1 MYMLVILIFVTSA
14 YQHNIARA
22 SDLCGPPKKALNT
35 EPVTGN
41 YSLNS
46 SIRIQCV
53 AGYVRKVGTSNLIRC
68 LKEHDKDK
76 PSWTSALPLVCIQ
89 APRPDHQFTSST
101 TEINTPTISGT
112 STSITATGYITL
124 PTTTNEVFTTKAR
137 TTNQPTLMSTTKEA
151 EPITSTNAITA
162 SSIASSIATR
172 QFKSTTSPQTQS
184 SSFTT
189 TTGISLSVKT
199 TANMTANSKVEP
211 SFARSKSTIG
221 GVTSIFIL
229 CLAATLFI
237 LWWRSRRRDYTNV
250 IVLQLTNQDAVY
262 SDIPVSVIAPNP
274 NNASIDST
282 AVIGTNHPQAD
293 SVQDSDSI
301 HL

>member
-22 SDLCGPPKKALNT
+22 SDICEPPEKALNT
-35 EPVTGN
+35 EPVTRN

-53 AGYVRKVGTSNLIRC
+53 AGYVRKVGTSNLFRC
-68 LKEHDKDK
+68 LKKHDKDK
-76 PSWTSALPLVCIQ
+76 PSWTSALPLVCI
-89 APRPDHQFTSST
+89 PDPK
-101 TEINTPTISGT
+101 N
-112 STSITATGYITL
+112 
-124 PTTTNEVFTTKAR
+124 KR
-137 TTNQPTLMSTTKEA
+137 
-151 EPITSTNAITA
+151 
-162 SSIASSIATR
+162 
-172 QFKSTTSPQTQS
+172 
-184 SSFTT
+184 
-189 TTGISLSVKT
+189 ISLSVKT

-282 AVIGTNHPQAD
+282 AVSGTNHPQAD

>member
-112 STSITATGYITL
+112 STSIT
-124 PTTTNEVFTTKAR
+124 
-137 TTNQPTLMSTTKEA
+137 
-151 EPITSTNAITA
+151 
-162 SSIASSIATR
+162 
-172 QFKSTTSPQTQS
+172 
-184 SSFTT
+184 
-189 TTGISLSVKT
+189 
-199 TANMTANSKVEP
+199 VEP

>member
-76 PSWTSALPLVCIQ
+76 PSWTSALPLVCI
-89 APRPDHQFTSST
+89 
-101 TEINTPTISGT
+101 
-112 STSITATGYITL
+112 L
-124 PTTTNEVFTTKAR
+124 
-137 TTNQPTLMSTTKEA
+137 
-151 EPITSTNAITA
+151 
-162 SSIASSIATR
+162 
-172 QFKSTTSPQTQS
+172 
-184 SSFTT
+184 
-189 TTGISLSVKT
+189 
-199 TANMTANSKVEP
+199 EP

>member
-76 PSWTSALPLVCIQ
+76 PSWTSALPLVCI
-89 APRPDHQFTSST
+89 R
-101 TEINTPTISGT
+101 
-112 STSITATGYITL
+112 
-124 PTTTNEVFTTKAR
+124 
-137 TTNQPTLMSTTKEA
+137 
-151 EPITSTNAITA
+151 
-162 SSIASSIATR
+162 
-172 QFKSTTSPQTQS
+172 
-184 SSFTT
+184 
-189 TTGISLSVKT
+189 ISLSVKT

>member
-189 TTGISLSVKT
+189 TTGEAVHYDGLSNNRWSYKHIYPLSGSYTIHSLVEVKT
-199 TANMTANSKVEP
+199 SRLYKCDRTTAYQPRCS
-211 SFARSKSTIG
+211 
-221 GVTSIFIL
+221 
-229 CLAATLFI
+229 LF
-237 LWWRSRRRDYTNV
+237 
-250 IVLQLTNQDAVY
+250 
-262 SDIPVSVIAPNP
+262 
-274 NNASIDST
+274 
-282 AVIGTNHPQAD
+282 
-293 SVQDSDSI
+293 
-301 HL
+301 

>member
-112 STSITATGYITL
+112 STSIT
-124 PTTTNEVFTTKAR
+124 
-137 TTNQPTLMSTTKEA
+137 
-151 EPITSTNAITA
+151 
-162 SSIASSIATR
+162 
-172 QFKSTTSPQTQS
+172 
-184 SSFTT
+184 
-189 TTGISLSVKT
+189 GISLSVKT

>member
-1 MYMLVILIFVTSA
+1 MYMLVILIFVSSA

-22 SDLCGPPKKALNT
+22 SDFCGPPDKAINT
-35 EPVTGN
+35 EPVIGN

-53 AGYVRKVGTSNLIRC
+53 AGYVRKAGTSNLIRC
-68 LKEHDKDK
+68 LKKHDKDK
-76 PSWTSALPLVCIQ
+76 PSWISALSLVCIPDPKNKK
-89 APRPDHQFTSST
+89 APTPRSDQHFTSST

-137 TTNQPTLMSTTKEA
+137 TTNQPTLKSTTKEA
-151 EPITSTNAITA
+151 ESITSTNAITA
-162 SSIASSIATR
+162 SSTASSIATR
-172 QFKSTTSPQTQS
+172 QYKSTTSPQTQS

-189 TTGISLSVKT
+189 KTGQ
-199 TANMTANSKVEP
+199 NGSKQQP
-211 SFARSKSTIG
+211 YTSTIG
-221 GVTSIFIL
+221 GVTSILIL

-250 IVLQLTNQDAVY
+250 IVLQLTNQDGVD
-262 SDIPVSVIAPNP
+262 SDIPVSVIAPEP

-282 AVIGTNHPQAD
+282 AVSGTN
-293 SVQDSDSI
+293 
-301 HL
+301 

>member
-1 MYMLVILIFVTSA
+1 MYMLVILIFVSSA

-22 SDLCGPPKKALNT
+22 SDFCGPPDKAINT
-35 EPVTGN
+35 EPVIGN

-53 AGYVRKVGTSNLIRC
+53 AGYVRKAGTSNLIRC
-68 LKEHDKDK
+68 LKKHDKDK
-76 PSWTSALPLVCIQ
+76 PSWISALSLVCIQ
-89 APRPDHQFTSST
+89 APTPRSDQHFTSST

-137 TTNQPTLMSTTKEA
+137 TTNQPTLKSTTKEA
-151 EPITSTNAITA
+151 ESITSTNAITA
-162 SSIASSIATR
+162 SSTASSIATR
-172 QFKSTTSPQTQS
+172 QYKSTTSPQTQS

-189 TTGISLSVKT
+189 KTGISLYVKT
-199 TANMTANSKVEP
+199 TANKTANSEGQNG
-211 SFARSKSTIG
+211 SKQQPYTSTIG
-221 GVTSIFIL
+221 GVTSILIL

-250 IVLQLTNQDAVY
+250 IVLQLTNQDGVD
-262 SDIPVSVIAPNP
+262 SDIPVSVIAPEP

-282 AVIGTNHPQAD
+282 AVSGTN
-293 SVQDSDSI
+293 
-301 HL
+301 

>member
-189 TTGISLSVKT
+189 TT
-199 TANMTANSKVEP
+199 VEP